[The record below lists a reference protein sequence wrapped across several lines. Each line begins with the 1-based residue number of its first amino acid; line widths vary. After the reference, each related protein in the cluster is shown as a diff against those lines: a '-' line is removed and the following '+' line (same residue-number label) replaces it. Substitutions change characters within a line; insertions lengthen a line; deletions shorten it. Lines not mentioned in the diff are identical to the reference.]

1 MAEIHT
7 PISVGELLDK
17 LTILEIKSSRISDP
31 NKLLNINKELKL
43 LAEVCHQNHINMNDS
58 LIIEL
63 KKHNEALWDIEDK
76 IRDKER
82 SKQFDKEFIDLAR
95 AVYFTNDKRAEVKK
109 QINLKSGS
117 ALVEEK
123 SYNPY

>member
-1 MAEIHT
+1 MTEIHT
-7 PISVGELLDK
+7 PISIGELLDK
-17 LTILEIKSSRISDP
+17 ITILEIKSSRISDP
-31 NKLLNINKELKL
+31 SKLMNIQKELKL
-43 LAEVCHQNHINMNDS
+43 LFDVCHKNNINLNDS

-63 KKHNEALWDIEDK
+63 KKQNEALWDIEDK

-82 SKQFDKEFIDLAR
+82 IKQFDEEFIDLAR
-95 AVYFTNDKRAEVKK
+95 AVYFTNDKRANVKK
-109 QINLKSGS
+109 QINIKSGS